1 MTERYRCAELLLR
14 CALEVL
20 EQGLNGDPMYTGYF
34 KSKLGRA
41 AEYYG
46 LDVVDKG
53 TTKNRVNLYAKDEKN
68 TKPATKTAL
77 LL

>member
-46 LDVVDKG
+46 LDVVDSEPS
-53 TTKNRVNLYAKDEKN
+53 D
-68 TKPATKTAL
+68 
-77 LL
+77 